1 MKLFFIA
8 INIVFLTSCSS
19 ISGRGRTPA
28 SLASDDPCKQAMQEY
43 FYRLESGNTSYVDE
57 VIDADRVIDSAR
69 ISHEDILKI
78 ENSSEWNDFIS
89 TIDVSASLEE
99 KQLIAAMLRKADPD
113 APTSALQRKFGLLFE
128 FCGL

>member
-1 MKLFFIA
+1 
-8 INIVFLTSCSS
+8 
-19 ISGRGRTPA
+19 
-28 SLASDDPCKQAMQEY
+28 MQEY
-43 FYRLESGNTSYVDE
+43 FYRLDNGNISYVDE

-78 ENSSEWNDFIS
+78 ENSHEWSDFIS
-89 TIDVSASLEE
+89 SVDVSASLEE

-113 APTSALQRKFGLLFE
+113 VPTSSLQRKFGLLFE